1 MGRVGPVPCEDFLV
15 GGWSWSC
22 LSEGQGHVQRCFL
35 VCLWVWY
42 ALSGLSA
49 NVQGCTPVLL
59 EDCHGASVPG
69 AS

>member
-1 MGRVGPVPCEDFLV
+1 MKFSWLGELV
-15 GGWSWSC
+15 LVFWWMEVNLVFPKVSAKFSC
-22 LSEGQGHVQRCFL
+22 MLWAVYGFGVTL
-35 VCLWVWY
+35 V
-42 ALSGLSA
+42 SLSA